1 MSAKMGRPKSPN
13 PKVIDLKVRL
23 DAKTNEKLLSYCEK
37 HNLTRAEVLR
47 KGFTELLENKA
58 KEAAPNHQKNRF
70 LP

>member
-47 KGFTELLENKA
+47 KGLTELLEK
-58 KEAAPNHQKNRF
+58 
-70 LP
+70 